1 MNLRRI
7 LVPIDFSD
15 GSLHAM
21 RYAAEL
27 GQKVGAE
34 VEVMHVWNAPA
45 YMGTEGMIV
54 HLPGNTTGSLRD
66 YVHDQAKKELEA
78 TVDAAREKFPTL
90 KATLAEGDPR
100 EVIRETSAAFD
111 LLVIGTHGRTGLTR
125 LVLGSVAEDAVR
137 HAACPVLTV
146 RTPHA
151 PKA

>member
-7 LVPIDFSD
+7 LVPIDFSE

-27 GQKVGAE
+27 GARLGAE

-45 YMGTEGMIV
+45 YVGTGGVIV
-54 HLPGNTTGSLRD
+54 HLPGDATGSLRD
-66 YVHDQAKKELEA
+66 YVHDQAKKELES
-78 TVDAAREKFPTL
+78 TVDAAREKWPTL
-90 KATLAEGDPR
+90 KATLMEGDPR
-100 EVIRETSAAFD
+100 VVLRETSSAFD
-111 LLVIGTHGRTGLTR
+111 LLVIGTHGRTGLAR

-146 RTPHA
+146 RS
-151 PKA
+151 